1 MNLSE
6 EKTGNRAGCQGAT
19 CCPLASELKKCEERI
34 KQVEYNI
41 GRKCGKLS
49 LLLMQAAALI
59 SESGLSELVAPP
71 NENRLEKENVIRE
84 CIRQLMESHDGKGG
98 FLMKRKCHWQAI
110 YRIIVDKELGVAN
123 GDYEGFLQLAGMIEP
138 VGCRI
143 PFSVSALKQIS
154 KTNFTKPFAKW
165 VYDPV
170 YFKTRS
176 PYDQMVAVATKFKEI
191 LEEHGL

>member
-1 MNLSE
+1 
-6 EKTGNRAGCQGAT
+6 
-19 CCPLASELKKCEERI
+19 
-34 KQVEYNI
+34 
-41 GRKCGKLS
+41 
-49 LLLMQAAALI
+49 
-59 SESGLSELVAPP
+59 
-71 NENRLEKENVIRE
+71 
-84 CIRQLMESHDGKGG
+84 
-98 FLMKRKCHWQAI
+98 MKRKCHWQAI

-123 GDYEGFLQLAGMIEP
+123 GDYEGFLQLAGRIEP

-176 PYDQMVAVATKFKEI
+176 PYDQMVAVAAKFKEI